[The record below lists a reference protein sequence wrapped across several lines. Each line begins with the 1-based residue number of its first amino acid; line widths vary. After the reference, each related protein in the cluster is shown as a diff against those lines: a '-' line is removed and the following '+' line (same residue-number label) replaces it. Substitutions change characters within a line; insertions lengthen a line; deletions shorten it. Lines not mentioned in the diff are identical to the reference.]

1 MASAVLIDTRPAWE
15 LAAANL
21 PGRGISRPGPR
32 RLPEGRPGSRGPCRP
47 RFWRRR
53 ENPCSAQK
61 FPAHSLLGAKK
72 IPARP
77 RRESFRKTLE
87 SKAVSAHIFAKEGRV
102 PYKFAA
108 RREFSL
114 APGPYP
120 ASESR
125 AASANSTDTIW
136 KAGRP
141 TRAAVPSTPCRKRAA
156 RDCVPRGLLDLPRRS
171 LSEETTTR
179 YSAAIAAG
187 WP

>member
-1 MASAVLIDTRPAWE
+1 SFLARAHNPKVAASCPRFHGYETSLGVSGGEVARPW
-15 LAAANL
+15 
-21 PGRGISRPGPR
+21 ISRPGPR

-77 RRESFRKTLE
+77 RRESYRKTLE
-87 SKAVSAHIFAKEGRV
+87 SKAFSAHIFAKEGRV

-114 APGPYP
+114 APGPFHLQEP
-120 ASESR
+120 LRLRQLHRRDLESGAPNAR
-125 AASANSTDTIW
+125 A
-136 KAGRP
+136 P
-141 TRAAVPSTPCRKRAA
+141 PRK
-156 RDCVPRGLLDLPRRS
+156 S
-171 LSEETTTR
+171 L
-179 YSAAIAAG
+179 
-187 WP
+187 